1 MPSPLRRNPMPM
13 GPGPMGQPNPQQLGG
28 PANLM
33 QQMIFNKLYQSNPQF
48 RAFADSMK
56 GQDPQQAF
64 QERGLD
70 YSQFQNMDISQ
81 VRNMLGL

>member
-1 MPSPLRRNPMPM
+1 
-13 GPGPMGQPNPQQLGG
+13 MGQPNPQQLGG

-48 RAFADSMK
+48 RAFADSMR

-81 VRNMLGL
+81 VKNMLGL

>member
-1 MPSPLRRNPMPM
+1 
-13 GPGPMGQPNPQQLGG
+13 MGQGPVPNNQQQLGG

-48 RAFADSMK
+48 RAFADSMR
-56 GQDPQQAF
+56 GQNPQQAF

-70 YSQFQNMDISQ
+70 YGQFQNMDISQ
-81 VRNMLGL
+81 VKRMLGF

>member
-1 MPSPLRRNPMPM
+1 MPSPLRNPT
-13 GPGPMGQPNPQQLGG
+13 PMGQGPAPSNQQPLGG

-33 QQMIFNKLYQSNPQF
+33 QQMIFNRLYQSNPQF
-48 RAFADSMK
+48 RAFADSMR

-70 YSQFQNMDISQ
+70 YSQFQNIDANQIK
-81 VRNMLGL
+81 RMLGF